1 MTSRGRNAPSS
12 SARRAFGVASASIVF
27 SARTAWD
34 RTQNLLSLR
43 LEVLRGRGV
52 DLVDLTV
59 SHPEVCGLGWDET
72 TLRQLLLRQPLGRY
86 HPHPLGL
93 ATTREAVA
101 GELARL
107 GARVPSGQLLLT
119 PSTSAAYSHLFEL
132 LCDPGDSVLIPAP
145 SYPLLPYLAE
155 LAAVELRPYP
165 LPEDSHLL
173 LDLGLL
179 DSLADESTRA
189 VVVVSPANPTGWRL
203 APEDHAGL
211 DTLCARRGWALII
224 DEVFVEFPG
233 PGRQAVSCA
242 AGVDQALTF
251 VLQGLSKSAGLPGWK
266 LAWTAVLGPAPE
278 RDEALAR
285 LELVADA
292 HLGVNEPVQRALGP
306 LLDSAMIWRQRC
318 AFRLEGNRRTLLA
331 ARPVEARWDL
341 LPAGGGWS
349 AVLRLPHTAEET
361 QICLELLEA
370 GVYVQPGHFY
380 DFPRGRFLVLS
391 LLPAPGRFAEGV
403 SRLVTC
409 LQRLL
414 DGTS

>member
-1 MTSRGRNAPSS
+1 
-12 SARRAFGVASASIVF
+12 VF

-43 LEVLRGRGV
+43 LEVLRGRGI

-59 SHPEVCGLGWDET
+59 SNPEAAGLGYDET
-72 TLRQLLLRQPLGRY
+72 TLRELLGRQPLGMY
-86 HPHPLGL
+86 QPDPPGL
-93 ATTREAVA
+93 ATAREAAA

-107 GARVPSGQLLLT
+107 GARVPPGQLLLT

-132 LCDPGDSVLIPAP
+132 LCDPGDSVLVPAP
-145 SYPLLPYLAE
+145 SYPLLPYLSE

-165 LPEDSHLL
+165 LPEESGLL
-173 LDLGLL
+173 LDLQLL
-179 DSLADESTRA
+179 DSLADDSTRA
-189 VVVVSPANPTGWRL
+189 VVVVSPANPTGWTL
-203 APEDHAGL
+203 AAEDQAGL
-211 DTLCARRGWALII
+211 DGLCARRGWALIV

-233 PGRQAVSCA
+233 PGRQAVSSA
-242 AGVDQALTF
+242 AAVDQALTF

-266 LAWTAVLGPAPE
+266 VAWTAVLGPAPE

-292 HLGVNEPVQRALGP
+292 HLGVNEPVQRALGS
-306 LLDSAMIWRQRC
+306 LLGNAMAWRQRC
-318 AFRLEGNRRTLLA
+318 ALRLEENRRTLLS
-331 ARPVEARWDL
+331 ARPAEAHWDV

-349 AVLRLPHTAEET
+349 TVLRLPQRAEET

-370 GVYVQPGHFY
+370 GVQVQPGHFY

-391 LLPAPGRFAEGV
+391 LLPAPARFAEGV
-403 SRLVTC
+403 ERLVAG
-409 LQRLL
+409 LRRLL
-414 DGTS
+414 

>member
-1 MTSRGRNAPSS
+1 
-12 SARRAFGVASASIVF
+12 VF

-43 LEVLRGRGV
+43 LEVLRGRGI

-59 SHPEVCGLGWDET
+59 SNPEAAGLGYDET
-72 TLRQLLLRQPLGRY
+72 TLRELLGRQPLGMY
-86 HPHPLGL
+86 QPDPLGL
-93 ATTREAVA
+93 ATAREAAA

-107 GARVPSGQLLLT
+107 GARVPPGQLLLT

-132 LCDPGDSVLIPAP
+132 LCDPGDSVLVPAP
-145 SYPLLPYLAE
+145 SYPLLPYLSE

-165 LPEDSHLL
+165 LPEESGLL
-173 LDLGLL
+173 LDLQLL
-179 DSLADESTRA
+179 DSLADDSTRA
-189 VVVVSPANPTGWRL
+189 VVVVSPANPTGWML
-203 APEDHAGL
+203 AAEDQGGL
-211 DTLCARRGWALII
+211 DGLCARRGWALIV

-242 AGVDQALTF
+242 AAVDQALTF

-292 HLGVNEPVQRALGP
+292 HLGVNEPVQRALGS
-306 LLDSAMIWRQRC
+306 LLGNAMAWRQRC
-318 AFRLEGNRRTLLA
+318 ALRLEENRRTLLS
-331 ARPVEARWDL
+331 ARPAEAHWDV

-349 AVLRLPHTAEET
+349 TVLRLPQQAEET
-361 QICLELLEA
+361 PICLELLEA
-370 GVYVQPGHFY
+370 GVQVQPGHFY

-391 LLPAPGRFAEGV
+391 LLPAPARFAEGV
-403 SRLVTC
+403 ERLVAG
-409 LQRLL
+409 LRRLL
-414 DGTS
+414 